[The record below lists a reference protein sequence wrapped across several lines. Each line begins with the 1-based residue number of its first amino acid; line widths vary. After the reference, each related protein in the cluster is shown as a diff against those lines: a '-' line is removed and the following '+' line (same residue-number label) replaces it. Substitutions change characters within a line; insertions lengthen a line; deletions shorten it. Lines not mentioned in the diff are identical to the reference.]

1 MTIDY
6 STLNELIQNA
16 KNDYKYLLTTLI
28 CLIIINLIFEFFKFI
43 NSIKLLNKEKS
54 NNKQLLLDD
63 KRIDIQVKL
72 FKSLSRLKLFEKDQ
86 DTDLLNAIKN
96 INSFITNNKLFI
108 SKELQSI
115 SNEILDYFKS
125 VIFDFNTK
133 DIKTEAQLFDKYYN
147 EFNKK

>member
-133 DIKTEAQLFDKYYN
+133 DIKTETQLFDKYYN